1 MIRTS
6 FFSGTVALLLAV
18 GCGDDDSAAGAGGAG
33 AAAGAGGEGATTGP
47 GGTPAQGT
55 GGAGGE
61 AGTTSEGGGGGG
73 GAGEGGEGGGAP
85 LPGDLVLRNAPE
97 LCGTFA
103 LIAPLPE
110 EVGHLA
116 AGRLTPTS
124 YPFTVTEIGYELVG
138 NLATCNNTLP
148 HRTDIYVLSDET
160 LPATP
165 SSAATSVL
173 SFDVDPGPTDETVR
187 TVTLPLDQPIELTE
201 GQHLAIAV
209 EMVADGS
216 TTACLNFCMDVAP
229 VERSFWS
236 NAVLEPYDWADMVS
250 DFGFNGTYV
259 VFASGPNPE

>member
-6 FFSGTVALLLAV
+6 FFSGTVALLFAV
-18 GCGDDDSAAGAGGAG
+18 ACGDDGSAAGAGGAG
-33 AAAGAGGEGATTGP
+33 AAAGTGGEGVTTSP
-47 GGTPAQGT
+47 GGTTTQGT
-55 GGAGGE
+55 GAGGE
-61 AGTTSEGGGGGG
+61 AGTTSEGGGG
-73 GAGEGGEGGGAP
+73 AGEGGEGGGGGGP
-85 LPGDLVLRNAPE
+85 LPGDLVLRNTPDF
-97 LCGTFA
+97 CGTFA

-110 EVGHLA
+110 EVGQLA
-116 AGRLTPTS
+116 AGRLSPTS

-148 HRTDIYVLSDET
+148 HRTDVYVLSDET

-165 SSAATSVL
+165 STAAVSVL
-173 SFDVDPGPTDETVR
+173 SFDVDPGPSDESVR

-201 GQHLAIAV
+201 GQHLVIAV
-209 EMVADGS
+209 EMVGDGS

-259 VFASGPNPE
+259 VFASGPNP